1 MNPMEIAVKLSKLS
15 LKYKEVPVGAVIV
28 SEDKIISGAFNSME
42 TDKSSL
48 SHAELKA
55 IKSAQKKLDKW
66 RLNDCELYVTLEPC
80 VMCTGAIYLSRIKK
94 VHFIVGASELG
105 LSDFPYNIEII
116 REENEE
122 YKNLLKDFFKNLRKR
137 I

>member
-15 LKYKEVPVGAVIV
+15 LKYNEVPVGAVIV
-28 SEDKIISGAFNSME
+28 FDNKIISGAFNSME
-42 TDKSSL
+42 TDRSSL

-55 IKSAQKKLDKW
+55 IKSAQKKLNRW
-66 RLNDCELYVTLEPC
+66 RLSDCELYVTLEPC

-94 VHFIVGASELG
+94 VHFIVKANELG
-105 LSDFPYNIEII
+105 LSDFPYSIEVL
-116 REENEE
+116 REEHEE
-122 YKNLLKDFFKNLRKR
+122 YRNLLKDFFKNLRKR

>member
-15 LKYKEVPVGAVIV
+15 LKYNEVPVGAVIV
-28 SEDKIISGAFNSME
+28 FDNKIISGAFNSME
-42 TDKSSL
+42 TDRSSL

-55 IKSAQKKLDKW
+55 IKSAQKKLNRW
-66 RLNDCELYVTLEPC
+66 RLSDCELYVTLEPC

-94 VHFIVGASELG
+94 VHYIVKANELG
-105 LSDFPYNIEII
+105 LSDFPYSIEVL
-116 REENEE
+116 REEHEE
-122 YKNLLKDFFKNLRKR
+122 YRNLLKDFFKNLRKR